1 MIGRAPRHEA
11 RPGLPAVNVL
21 SPWTFEQLATRRLRQ
36 RFVAAGL
43 VLLVLLVSAW
53 AVQHVRVG
61 QARLVASV
69 EQAETARLTEEV
81 QALVPVRTFVTGVEQ
96 QKTAMQQTMQQE
108 IYFSDVLD
116 GLQAAAP
123 ASARFDSV
131 VVTPAPPPV
140 PGATGGGVP
149 PEGATAPPSATGA
162 APGVP
167 PAPASPCPGPDPFDT
182 RPVIGCVTLA
192 GSAATRADVGALVV
206 RLGDDPAFV
215 EPFISTTTTADEER
229 VSFSGSVGLS
239 RRLFTQRF
247 ADIEA
252 LLTRTVGR

>member
-1 MIGRAPRHEA
+1 MIGRGSRHEA

-21 SPWTFEQLATRRLRQ
+21 SPWVFEQMATRRLRQ

-43 VLLVLLVSAW
+43 ALVLLLVGAW

-61 QARLVASV
+61 QARLVESV

-81 QALVPVRTFVTGVEQ
+81 RTLVPVRTFVTGVEQ
-96 QKTAMQQTMQQE
+96 QKAAVQQTMQYE
-108 IYFSDVLD
+108 IYFSEVLD

-123 ASARFDSV
+123 ASARFESV
-131 VVTPAPPPV
+131 VVTPAPPA
-140 PGATGGGVP
+140 PGV
-149 PEGATAPPSATGA
+149 ATGA
-162 APGVP
+162 APGGGTAPPPATEAPAGGAP

-182 RPVIGCVTLA
+182 RVVIGCVTLA
-192 GSAATRADVGALVV
+192 GSAASRADVGELVV

-239 RRLFTQRF
+239 RKLFTKRF

-252 LLTRTVGR
+252 LLARTVGR